1 MFIKNVHLNNFR
13 NFENVHTQFSPQL
26 NFFLGQN
33 GQGKTN
39 LLESLYLLIKGNS
52 FRYSNNKAFINH
64 NVQPENFISN
74 GLILNNSPLNKT
86 FITSHFSEGEL
97 DYKVQLNIED
107 KSKIFHINQKKISS
121 SQIQKKFYCILFSPE
136 SLSFVKESSEFRRE
150 LIDDFLISAHPK
162 NVDIIYDFKKVLRS
176 RNKLLKEHKDGKIEP
191 RTFNLMFESLNSLY
205 FQKAALLTYERIKGI
220 KEIQADINDHMQYI
234 SNNNVDIF
242 VDYVASEASFLN
254 LSLAEIEKKLADRF
268 KTLMSA
274 EISSGSSLVGPHKH
288 EIVFLY
294 DQKDSRFFCSQGQQR
309 AIILSF
315 KMAQIVYHRKTH
327 GWYPVLMLD
336 DVLSELDFEKKM
348 RLISFLEKINTQIFI
363 TATELDHDADFK
375 PNSHRIINVS
385 HGKILE

>member
-1 MFIKNVHLNNFR
+1 MYIKNIYLNKFR
-13 NFENVHTQFSPQL
+13 NFENIHTQFSPQL

-52 FRYSNNKAFINH
+52 FRYSNNESFLNH
-64 NVQPENFISN
+64 NFKNLSDDKKNISESS
-74 GLILNNSPLNKT
+74 LDKT
-86 FITSHFSEGEL
+86 FVSSLFTEGDL
-97 DYKVQLNIED
+97 DYKIQLNIEA
-107 KSKIFHINQKKISS
+107 KSKIFHVNQKKVSS
-121 SQIQKKFYCILFSPE
+121 AQIQKKFYCILFSPE

-150 LIDDFLISAHPK
+150 LIDDFLISIHPR
-162 NVDIIYDFKKVLRS
+162 NVDIIYDFKKILRS
-176 RNKLLKEHKDGKIEP
+176 RNKLLKDHKDGKIDS
-191 RTFNLMFESLNSLY
+191 RTFNSMFESLNSLY
-205 FQKAALLTYERIKGI
+205 LQKAALLTYERIKGI
-220 KEIQADINDHMQYI
+220 KEIQPDINDHMQYI

-242 VDYVASEASFLN
+242 VDYVASDESYLPFS
-254 LSLAEIEKKLADRF
+254 LSEIEKKLTDRF
-268 KTLMSA
+268 KTLATS
-274 EISSGSSLVGPHKH
+274 EIASGSSLVGPHKH
-288 EIVFLY
+288 EILFLY

-375 PNSHRIINVS
+375 PNSHRIIQIS
-385 HGKILE
+385 HGKILD

>member
-1 MFIKNVHLNNFR
+1 MYIKNIYLNKFR
-13 NFENVHTQFSPQL
+13 NFENIHTQFSPQL

-39 LLESLYLLIKGNS
+39 LLESLYLLIKGTS
-52 FRYSNNKAFINH
+52 FRYSNNESFLNH
-64 NVQPENFISN
+64 NFKNLSNDKNIISEST
-74 GLILNNSPLNKT
+74 LDKT
-86 FITSHFSEGEL
+86 FVSSLFTEGDL
-97 DYKVQLNIED
+97 DYKVQLNIEA
-107 KSKIFHINQKKISS
+107 KSKIFHVNQKKVSS
-121 SQIQKKFYCILFSPE
+121 AQIQKKFYCILFSPE

-150 LIDDFLISAHPK
+150 LIDDFLVSIHSR
-162 NVDIIYDFKKVLRS
+162 NVDIIYDFKKILRS
-176 RNKLLKEHKDGKIEP
+176 RNKLLKDHKDGKIDS
-191 RTFNLMFESLNSLY
+191 RTFNSMFESLNSLY
-205 FQKAALLTYERIKGI
+205 LQKAALLTYERIKGI
-220 KEIQADINDHMQYI
+220 KEIQSDINDHMQYI

-242 VDYVASEASFLN
+242 VDYVASDESYLPFS
-254 LSLAEIEKKLADRF
+254 LSEIEKKLTDRF
-268 KTLMSA
+268 KTLATS
-274 EISSGSSLVGPHKH
+274 EIASGSSLVGPHKH
-288 EIVFLY
+288 EILFLY

-363 TATELDHDADFK
+363 TATELDRDADFK
-375 PNSHRIINVS
+375 PNSHRIIQIS